1 MTDSMGASQTD
12 ASPFYTLAALVILG
26 FLLGSAAI
34 WFTTDSMKTAAAYA
48 LAHGGSGASN
58 SSQGSGSGAGASG
71 SGSGAGA
78 GVSGN
83 TLTLQIGGQTFGRE
97 MRGDKNAPV
106 TIAEFSDFQCPYC
119 IEAMPTLAQLEKDYA
134 GKVRL
139 VHMNFVV
146 HPGARLAALADEC
159 AGEQGK
165 YWAMHDAIF
174 TQQKYDK
181 DGLTQTAASIG
192 LDTAK
197 FGTCLTSG
205 KHEASVDAQEAAGSA
220 AGVQGTPTFIIG
232 RVVNGKLTGT
242 PLVGAQPLNQFK
254 SAVDSALNS

>member
-1 MTDSMGASQTD
+1 MTDSMGASRTD
-12 ASPFYTLAALVILG
+12 ASTLYTLAALVVLG

-34 WFTTDSMKTAAAYA
+34 WFTADSMKAAAVSA
-48 LAHGGSGASN
+48 LAKAGTGASN
-58 SSQGSGSGAGASG
+58 SSGSSGNAGGSGAGSAG
-71 SGSGAGA
+71 GA

-83 TLTLQIGGQTFGRE
+83 TLTLQIGGQAFSRE
-97 MRGDKNAPV
+97 IRGDANAQV

-119 IEAMPTLAQLEKDYA
+119 IEALPTLAQLEKDYA
-134 GKVRL
+134 GKIRL

-197 FGTCLTSG
+197 FGSCLISG
-205 KHEASVDAQEAAGSA
+205 KYEASVDAQQAAGSA
-220 AGVQGTPTFIIG
+220 NGVQGTPTFIIG
-232 RVVNGKLTGT
+232 RVTNGKLTGKNV
-242 PLVGAQPLNQFK
+242 VGALPLSDFAREVQ
-254 SAVDSALNS
+254 AAMNS